1 MVGIHLLTIFA
12 AWSTPPVRAIIGKIE
27 RGIIPQLRDQ
37 MEAHLSDHLHGI
49 VMTEFPIEQKVH
61 DLEGIAD
68 LREQSLD
75 MLLDETKRRAQFHG
89 ATVAILAPLGPSSSA
104 PRLRCG
110 RLFPPR
116 IRRLFHGLG
125 HDRGSLAAAG
135 TDHGSHAET

>member
-1 MVGIHLLTIFA
+1 MVVIHLLTIFA

-75 MLLDETKRRAQFHG
+75 MLLDETKRWAQFHR
-89 ATVAILAPLGPSSSA
+89 ATVAILAPFGPSSLASRLLLWLVLHRRSA
-104 PRLRCG
+104 GLLN
-110 RLFPPR
+110 LFDQ
-116 IRRLFHGLG
+116 
-125 HDRGSLAAAG
+125 DRV
-135 TDHGSHAET
+135 